1 MRSRHIE
8 QIEDLRKQIENLSI
22 PIDKTKIKKKGIKD
36 KVKENDKEKKL
47 NDDLIN
53 KNFDEIYDL
62 YNNDKEYKQKKE
74 EEERLKNIKI
84 SFVGSINIK
93 GKLNQEKKLK
103 SQKFDFYEC
112 MDILEKND
120 HHGRHETNYEED
132 FSSSDSYDSDLF
144 NLNQTAPK
152 NFKFKT
158 KGDLKN
164 NQENLLEIVRVLKAY
179 QQ

>member
-1 MRSRHIE
+1 MRSRHLE
-8 QIEDLRKQIENLSI
+8 QIEDLRKQIENLSM
-22 PIDKTKIKKKGIKD
+22 PIDKTKVKKKGIKD
-36 KVKENDKEKKL
+36 KENNKEKIF

-62 YNNDKEYKQKKE
+62 YNNDKEYKQKNE
-74 EEERLKNIKI
+74 EEERLKNIKT
-84 SFVGSINIK
+84 SFVGSIYIK
-93 GKLNQEKKLK
+93 GKLNQEKKFK

-144 NLNQTAPK
+144 NLNQIAPT

-158 KGDLKN
+158 KGDLTN
-164 NQENLLEIVRVLKAY
+164 NQENLLEIVKVLKAY
-179 QQ
+179 Q